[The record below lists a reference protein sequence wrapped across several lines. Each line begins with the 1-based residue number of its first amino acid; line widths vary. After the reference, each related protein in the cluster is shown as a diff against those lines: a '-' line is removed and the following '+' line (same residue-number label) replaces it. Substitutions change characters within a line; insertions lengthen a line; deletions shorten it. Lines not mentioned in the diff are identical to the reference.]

1 MRVRTLTEVN
11 LFAVGGGSA
20 IVYAVITL
28 TLYLYLWVRWGIL
41 IEGEASQVLM
51 MVGQRLSEWTA
62 LWWGITLIPLAL
74 IPTFLA
80 VFRSL
85 WKAEQALAGMALVAG
100 LVALI
105 LGILGPLRNATTT
118 ATLARIYTIGNEV
131 ERAAALVVY
140 QSGES
145 YGQGLFCLFGAT

>member
-1 MRVRTLTEVN
+1 MTKAN
-11 LFAVGGGSA
+11 LIAVGGGSA
-20 IVYAVITL
+20 ILYAAVTL
-28 TLYLYLWVRWGIL
+28 ALYVFLWARWGIL
-41 IEGEASQVLM
+41 TGGEANRVLT
-51 MVGQRLSEWTA
+51 MVSQRLGEWTA

-80 VFRSL
+80 VLKTL
-85 WKAEQALAGMALVAG
+85 WKGEEALAGMAFMAG

-105 LGILGPLRNATTT
+105 LGIIGPLRSATTT
-118 ATLARIYTIGNEV
+118 ATLARIYVTGSEV

-140 QSGES
+140 RAEET